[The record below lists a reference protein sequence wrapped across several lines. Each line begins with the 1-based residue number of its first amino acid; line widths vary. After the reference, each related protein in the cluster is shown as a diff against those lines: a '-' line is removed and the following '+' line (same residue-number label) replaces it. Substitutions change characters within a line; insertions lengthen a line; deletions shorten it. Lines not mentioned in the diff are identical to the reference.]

1 MQNDYLR
8 QCPDPIGR
16 SGAAHAGRYIVL
28 RRSPAIV
35 SVGTF
40 VDKFHHQRV
49 RPKLSVVGMPV
60 QPQIDAQ
67 HPHFGKTPGLMVE
80 DDGRERRVFPEN
92 QVVEGLAPRIG
103 EVVAP
108 YQEESRV
115 GTHHRVHQER
125 ARLTEPAALGVDIGT
140 VFVVAVHNIHTKG
153 SAEAAEVVL
162 DMRVF
167 RPAGFVIHNIAD
179 EDDDVGM
186 LGITEGDLFLDKRL
200 TDDFT
205 DVEVAHHRDTEA
217 VAGAAPFR
225 QGEIDVP
232 DYGIHHRAV
241 GMNHQKHIAHDEEDE
256 EDAGHNRLIPYYI
269 YREPMEETIAEAEDF
284 EHEQTYRQVEGGD
297 VPRIA

>member
-1 MQNDYLR
+1 M
-8 QCPDPIGR
+8 
-16 SGAAHAGRYIVL
+16 L

-40 VDKFHHQRV
+40 VDKFHYQRV

-125 ARLTEPAALGVDIGT
+125 ARLAEPVALGMDIGT
-140 VFVVAVHNIHTKG
+140 VFVVAVHNISSQG
-153 SAEAAEVVL
+153 SLEAAEVIF

-179 EDDDVGM
+179 EDNDVRV
-186 LGITEGDLFLDKRL
+186 LRITEGDLFLDKWL
-200 TDDFT
+200 ADDFA

-217 VAGAAPFR
+217 VAGAAPLG
-225 QGEIDVP
+225 QSEIDVP

-241 GMNHQKHIAHDEEDE
+241 GMNHQKHVAHDEEDE
-256 EDAGHNRLIPYYI
+256 EDTGHSHLIPYYI